1 MKKLIIIIFLCSVSV
16 YSQNYNLNINLRDSS
31 TISFAVNEITR
42 ITFDN
47 ITGLGDLNNVQ
58 QLIRS
63 FKVIGNYPNPF
74 NPSTTIAYSI
84 PQKSDVKVN
93 IYDVNGQL
101 IKEIV
106 NESLDAGE
114 HFVTWN
120 GTNQT
125 NSSVASGVYI
135 YTVQSGSRLVS
146 RQMILVK

>member
-106 NESLDAGE
+106 NESLDAGK

>member
-74 NPSTTIAYSI
+74 DPSTTIAYSI